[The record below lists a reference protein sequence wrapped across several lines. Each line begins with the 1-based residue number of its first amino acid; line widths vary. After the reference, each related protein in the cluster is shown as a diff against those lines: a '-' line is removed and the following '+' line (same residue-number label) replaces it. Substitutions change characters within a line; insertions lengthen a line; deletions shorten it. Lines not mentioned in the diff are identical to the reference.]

1 MPCHDRSID
10 RYAQEAENSAAVDSR
25 LRIRSVDALRGI
37 VMIIMALDHV
47 RDFFHADAMLF
58 QPEDLVRTNSALFFT
73 RWITHFCAPVFFFT
87 AGMGAY
93 FWLTKPGRTVNGL
106 SRFLWTRGLWLMLLE
121 LTVVRFA
128 FFFSLTSGPLL
139 LTVLWGLGMS
149 MVAMAVLCCRVPIR
163 WLAPLSV
170 AVIALHNTADRINPA
185 DPGVF
190 AFVWN
195 VLHRVGVFVAGGI
208 PIIVTYPLIPWFAVM
223 SAGYC
228 FAPLLLLE
236 PERRRRIVLSIGTAV
251 TVAFVAVRAL
261 NLYGD
266 PAPWTTAIPDKTIL
280 SFLRTT
286 KYPPSL

>member
-1 MPCHDRSID
+1 MSPSTD
-10 RYAQEAENSAAVDSR
+10 RYVDESQNSAAVDSR

-37 VMIIMALDHV
+37 VMIIMALDYV

-93 FWLTKPGRTVNGL
+93 FWLTKPGRTVQGL

-139 LTVLWGLGMS
+139 LTVLWGLGMA
-149 MVAMAVLCCRVPIR
+149 MVAMAVLCRVPIR

-170 AVIALHNTADRINPA
+170 AVIALHDTTDRINAA

-195 VLHRVGVFVAGGI
+195 VLHQVGVFVAGGI

-223 SAGYC
+223 SAIRGG
-228 FAPLLLLE
+228 A
-236 PERRRRIVLSIGTAV
+236 
-251 TVAFVAVRAL
+251 
-261 NLYGD
+261 
-266 PAPWTTAIPDKTIL
+266 
-280 SFLRTT
+280 
-286 KYPPSL
+286 